1 MDKQVLQKSPEARA
15 KERAGLEWQ
24 EGAGME
30 SFRSSR
36 CFEDWKQSENVEKAN
51 ADNWVKTS
59 VRFELQAEGR
69 I

>member
-1 MDKQVLQKSPEARA
+1 
-15 KERAGLEWQ
+15 
-24 EGAGME
+24 ME